1 MPSVTVENLAPQ
13 SSTKKNVTDVKN
25 SPTDIENSTEKF
37 TNANPK
43 PVKDIKEPV
52 TNSNTKQTPKI
63 HRAKNRKNCK
73 NIKFSNYLKNPVLKS
88 VNNIL
93 DQHQRTRQLR
103 NSTAKRLL
111 QRAKSN
117 GSNTRN
123 LVVQSGDKPS
133 TVRKFVLPVRSVHS
147 SRVIKPNKRFIEE
160 LEVSSTEHS
169 ENEIGIHVKK
179 TKLNPDKLSNLQ
191 SKLKGDAVNKLCTKF
206 KNKDVRSKPK
216 RVIQGVDSNT
226 EIITQSV
233 KNTEKSANSVQN
245 AQISKPTHR
254 EVKKSHTISCK
265 NKVSNSTS
273 DNSNNNQECS
283 QNSSRTA
290 QTVKSTIP
298 RNQKQISIPTKVLPD
313 SNVPHFES
321 SRVQTRSGTQNE
333 IASEISNQA
342 SFESGAG
349 LTEGCCAETED
360 QPENG
365 NKTVVS
371 TLNNFETENNLSES
385 ESEHSN
391 HSEGEQSEFSG
402 VKLNSGKVILR
413 KARLKLD
420 NKGLAGTEGPFSTT
434 SSSNTMG
441 GSTLGIYFSFYSNFG
456 AIFITLIPSTCKT
469 ILSSNY
475 DCLLFQD

>member
-1 MPSVTVENLAPQ
+1 LQSVTVENLALR
-13 SSTKKNVTDVKN
+13 SSTKKDVTDVKN
-25 SPTDIENSTEKF
+25 FPTNIESNTEKL
-37 TNANPK
+37 TDTNPK
-43 PVKDIKEPV
+43 PVKDVSQLQSV
-52 TNSNTKQTPKI
+52 TNANIKHTSKI

-123 LVVQSGDKPS
+123 VVVQSGEKSS

-160 LEVSSTEHS
+160 LEEISGTERS

-179 TKLNPDKLSNLQ
+179 TKLNPDRLNNLE
-191 SKLKGDAVNKLCTKF
+191 SKLKGDAVSKLCTNF
-206 KNKDVRSKPK
+206 KDKNAKSKPK
-216 RVIQGVDSNT
+216 RVIQSVDSNDK
-226 EIITQSV
+226 IITQSV
-233 KNTEKSANSVQN
+233 KNMEKSANFVQS
-245 AQISKPTHR
+245 AQISKSIHR
-254 EVKKSHTISCK
+254 EVKKSHTILCK

-273 DNSNNNQECS
+273 NNSNNQECS
-283 QNSSRTA
+283 QNSSMTA
-290 QTVKSTIP
+290 QTVKSTIS

-333 IASEISNQA
+333 IASDLNNQA
-342 SFESGAG
+342 SFESDAG
-349 LTEGCCAETED
+349 LIEGGCAEIED
-360 QPENG
+360 QRGNG
-365 NKTVVS
+365 DKTVVN
-371 TLNNFETENNLSES
+371 TLNNFEMENNLNGS

-391 HSEGEQSEFSG
+391 HSEGEQSDFSG
-402 VKLNSGKVILR
+402 MKLSGGKVILR

-420 NKGLAGTEGPFSTT
+420 NKCLAGTEGPFSMT
-434 SSSNTMG
+434 STSNMG
-441 GSTLGIYFSFYSNFG
+441 GNTNLGIYFTFYSNFG
-456 AIFITLIPSTCKT
+456 IICYTLY
-469 ILSSNY
+469 L
-475 DCLLFQD
+475 

>member
-13 SSTKKNVTDVKN
+13 SSTKKDVKNDVKN
-25 SPTDIENSTEKF
+25 SSTDIKNSTEKL
-37 TNANPK
+37 TDANPK
-43 PVKDIKEPV
+43 PVKDITQPV
-52 TNSNTKQTPKI
+52 TNPNAKHTPKI

-123 LVVQSGDKPS
+123 LVVQSGEKPS

-160 LEVSSTEHS
+160 LEEISSTEHS
-169 ENEIGIHVKK
+169 ENEIGLHIKK
-179 TKLNPDKLSNLQ
+179 TKLNPDKLSNLE
-191 SKLKGDAVNKLCTKF
+191 SKLKEGAVSKLCTKF
-206 KNKDVRSKPK
+206 KDKDARGKPK
-216 RVIQGVDSNT
+216 RVIQGVDFNA
-226 EIITQSV
+226 EIITQSI

-254 EVKKSHTISCK
+254 EIKKSHTISCK
-265 NKVSNSTS
+265 NKISNSTS

-290 QTVKSTIP
+290 QTVKSTIS

-333 IASEISNQA
+333 IASDLSNRV
-342 SFESGAG
+342 SFESGTG
-349 LTEGCCAETED
+349 LTEDGCAETED
-360 QPENG
+360 HKPENG
-365 NKTVVS
+365 NKAVVS

-385 ESEHSN
+385 ESN
-391 HSEGEQSEFSG
+391 HSESEQSEFSG
-402 VKLNSGKVILR
+402 MKLNSGKVILR

-420 NKGLAGTEGPFSTT
+420 NKCLAGTEGPFSTT
-434 SSSNTMG
+434 STSNTMG
-441 GSTLGIYFSFYSNFG
+441 GSNLGIY
-456 AIFITLIPSTCKT
+456 IFFIW
-469 ILSSNY
+469 
-475 DCLLFQD
+475 

>member
-1 MPSVTVENLAPQ
+1 MPCVTVKNLAPQ
-13 SSTKKNVTDVKN
+13 SSTKKKVTVIKN

-37 TNANPK
+37 TDANPK
-43 PVKDIKEPV
+43 PVKNITV
-52 TNSNTKQTPKI
+52 TNPNPKHIPKI
-63 HRAKNRKNCK
+63 HRGKNRKNCK

-123 LVVQSGDKPS
+123 LVVQSGEKPS

-160 LEVSSTEHS
+160 LEEISGTEHS
-169 ENEIGIHVKK
+169 ENEITRHIHVKK
-179 TKLNPDKLSNLQ
+179 SKLNPDKLSNLE
-191 SKLKGDAVNKLCTKF
+191 SKLKKDAVNKLCTKF
-206 KNKDVRSKPK
+206 KDKDARNKPK
-216 RVIQGVDSNT
+216 RVIQSVDSNI
-226 EIITQSV
+226 EIITQPV

-245 AQISKPTHR
+245 AQISKSTPR

-265 NKVSNSTS
+265 NKVSNSTF

-333 IASEISNQA
+333 IANDLNNQA

-349 LTEGCCAETED
+349 LTESGCAETEE
-360 QPENG
+360 QASENG
-365 NKTVVS
+365 SKTVS
-371 TLNNFETENNLSES
+371 TLNNFETENNLSEN

-391 HSEGEQSEFSG
+391 HSENEQSEFSRM
-402 VKLNSGKVILR
+402 KLNGGKVILR

-420 NKGLAGTEGPFSTT
+420 NKCLAGTEGPFSTT
-434 SSSNTMG
+434 STSNAMG
-441 GSTLGIYFSFYSNFG
+441 GSTNLGIYFALYEF
-456 AIFITLIPSTCKT
+456 
-469 ILSSNY
+469 
-475 DCLLFQD
+475 

>member
-13 SSTKKNVTDVKN
+13 SSTKKDVVDVKN
-25 SPTDIENSTEKF
+25 SPTDIENSTDKL

-43 PVKDIKEPV
+43 PVKDITEPV
-52 TNSNTKQTPKI
+52 ANPNAKHTPKI

-123 LVVQSGDKPS
+123 LVVQSGEKPS

-160 LEVSSTEHS
+160 LEEISSTEYS
-169 ENEIGIHVKK
+169 ENEIGVHVKK
-179 TKLNPDKLSNLQ
+179 TKLNSDKLSNLE
-191 SKLKGDAVNKLCTKF
+191 SKLKEDAVSKLCTKF
-206 KNKDVRSKPK
+206 KDKDARGKPK
-216 RVIQGVDSNT
+216 RVIQGVDSNA
-226 EIITQSV
+226 EIITQSI

-245 AQISKPTHR
+245 AQISKSTHR
-254 EVKKSHTISCK
+254 EVKKSHTVSCK
-265 NKVSNSTS
+265 NKVSNNTS

-333 IASEISNQA
+333 ITSDLSNQV

-349 LTEGCCAETED
+349 LMEDGCAETED
-360 QPENG
+360 QLENG
-365 NKTVVS
+365 NKTMVS

-402 VKLNSGKVILR
+402 MKLNSGKVILR

-434 SSSNTMG
+434 STSNTMG
-441 GSTLGIYFSFYSNFG
+441 GSTNLGIYFSFYSNC
-456 AIFITLIPSTCKT
+456 CKIVLLHLYQRKI
-469 ILSSNY
+469 IL
-475 DCLLFQD
+475 